1 MSIQQGIL
9 CLQSLAQPT
18 SIIGSKYNL
27 TMHCANPI
35 CSKELLFLREETL
48 NLLAME
54 AQSDDQFQS
63 DDRAFAMRFAPS
75 RFFRFLVSA

>member
-1 MSIQQGIL
+1 MSTIT
-9 CLQSLAQPT
+9 CPTTQPT

-27 TMHCANPI
+27 TMQCANPI

-48 NLLAME
+48 NLLEME

-63 DDRAFAMRFAPS
+63 IEHS
-75 RFFRFLVSA
+75 Q